1 MSSSTFQGLHASICA
16 TSVLLLTVVSSP
28 TAAQTVSLP
37 SYNVDINQTS
47 VSGLSAGGY
56 MAVQFDVAFSS
67 MLRGAG
73 IIAGGPFY
81 CAQGSVLTATSTCSC
96 APFGCFG
103 QSSTNVAQLI
113 AITDRDAG
121 RGRIDATGNLAR
133 HKIWLFS
140 GSNDTVVPQRVMDDL
155 STYYRHYIDAANIS
169 YKKDIAA
176 EHAMPTDFFGNSCA
190 TLADPFISNCNYD
203 AAGQL
208 LQWIYG
214 NLHPK
219 NTGQLGGSFINFN
232 QNEFIDQAT
241 SHGMAP
247 DGWLYVPATCGNK
260 EGCKLHVVFHGC
272 KQYETYRYS
281 SPSGQASFGT
291 TYVRNTGY
299 NKWADANNMIV
310 LYPQAI
316 ASGSNPNGCWDWW
329 GYDDPDYAVK
339 TGRQMTAV
347 KRMIDRIASGHEG
360 LPAPA
365 NLQATAVADTTISL
379 SWSAVAHA
387 TGFNVYRDGAKA
399 TSSPVPVT
407 SFTDAGRSPG
417 KQLYGESH
425 RFHGRGRRCIQSAQC
440 HDDRNAY
447 DPGSDQREDR
457 CGRGLIGDAVLDG
470 VGGRDRLRRVPRGDI
485 RGSLREGQSEPGHRN
500 ELHRYRADGKHD
512 IFLRHQIRGCGRW
525 TERPL
530 YGSQRQDRGAA
541 DLLHGHEFRPR
552 GERSSARQLFHR
564 RGQRLEPGAGPRQ
577 RVHRHHAEADRP
589 EFLRDRLLPLTLP
602 RSGRLVPQFAATK
615 ADGHKPSLHLLLGLR
630 PAPSRA
636 T

>member
-1 MSSSTFQGLHASICA
+1 MSSSSYQGLLASICA
-16 TSVLLLTVVSSP
+16 TGVLVLAAASSP
-28 TAAQTVSLP
+28 TAAQIVSLP

-67 MLRGAG
+67 TLRGAG

-96 APFGCFG
+96 APFGCFW

-140 GSNDTVVPQRVMDDL
+140 GRNDTVVPQRVMDDL
-155 STYYRHYIDAANIS
+155 STYYRHYIDAGNIS
-169 YKKDIAA
+169 YKNDIAA
-176 EHAMPTDFFGNSCA
+176 EHAMPTDFFGNPCA

-214 NLHPK
+214 TLHPK

-232 QNEFIDQAT
+232 QSEFIDQAT

-281 SPSGQASFGT
+281 SPSGQTTFGT

-310 LYPQAI
+310 LYPQAT

-329 GYDDPDYAVK
+329 GFDDPDYAVK

-347 KRMIDRIASGHEG
+347 KRMIDRIASGYEG

-365 NLQATAVADTTISL
+365 DLQATAVADTTVSL

-387 TGFNVYRDGAKA
+387 TGFNVYRDGASA
-399 TSSPVPVT
+399 TSSPVIAT
-407 SFTDAGRSPG
+407 SCTDAGRSPG
-417 KQLYGESH
+417 RTYSYTVKAIDSTGAEGAASSPLDVTTTGTPT
-425 RFHGRGRRCIQSAQC
+425 IPAPT
-440 HDDRNAY
+440 NVK
-447 DPGSDQREDR
+447 
-457 CGRGLIGDAVLDG
+457 IDAVGASSVTLSWTAPADATG
-470 VGGRDRLRRVPRGDI
+470 FDVFRAGTSGGPFAKVNPSLVTGTNFTDTGLT
-485 RGSLREGQSEPGHRN
+485 GSTTYFYVIKSE
-500 ELHRYRADGKHD
+500 
-512 IFLRHQIRGCGRW
+512 
-525 TERPL
+525 
-530 YGSQRQDRGAA
+530 
-541 DLLHGHEFRPR
+541 
-552 GERSSARQLFHR
+552 
-564 RGQRLEPGAGPRQ
+564 GAGGGLSGPSMEVSAKTEAPPTCFTATNFDHVVAGRA
-577 RVHRHHAEADRP
+577 HDNFFFAEANG
-589 EFLRDRLLPLTLP
+589 
-602 RSGRLVPQFAATK
+602 SNQ
-615 ADGHKPSLHLLLGLR
+615 LLGLDNVFIVTTLKQTG
-630 PAPSRA
+630 PNSYVIASCP
-636 T
+636 